1 MLFFIKYSM
10 LSSFFKTIIKKAS
23 FEDIQ
28 YAIHCPEKYIIIN
41 TLPINEQSCLI
52 TNTVS
57 CQEEEKLLN
66 DMLSTYDFRNKY
78 IIIYGKNSIDITA
91 ENKYNQIKSLGFI
104 NVLLYSCGLFEWLL
118 LQDIYGKDEFS
129 TTTYTLDILKYK
141 PPNCLSKLLL

>member
-1 MLFFIKYSM
+1 MFA
-10 LSSFFKTIIKKAS
+10 SFFKTIIKKAS

-28 YAIHCPEKYIIIN
+28 YAIHYPEKYIIIN

-52 TNTVS
+52 SNTVS

-78 IIIYGKNSIDITA
+78 IIIYGKNSIDNTA

-104 NVLLYSCGLFEWLL
+104 NVLLYSGGLFEWLL

-141 PPNCLSKLLL
+141 PPNSLSKLLL

>member
-10 LSSFFKTIIKKAS
+10 LASFFKTIIKKAS

-28 YAIHCPEKYIIIN
+28 YAINCPEKYIIIN
-41 TLPINEQSCLI
+41 TLPVNEQSCLI
-52 TNTVS
+52 SNTVS

-78 IIIYGKNSIDITA
+78 IIIYGKNSIDTTA
-91 ENKYNQIKSLGFI
+91 ENKYNQIKSLGFM
-104 NVLLYSCGLFEWLL
+104 NVLLYSGGLFEWLL

-129 TTTYTLDILKYK
+129 TTSYTLDILRYK
-141 PPNCLSKLLL
+141 PSNSLSKLLL

>member
-10 LSSFFKTIIKKAS
+10 LASFFKTIIKKAS

-28 YAIHCPEKYIIIN
+28 YAINCPEKYIIIN
-41 TLPINEQSCLI
+41 TLPVNEQSCLI
-52 TNTVS
+52 SNTVS

-78 IIIYGKNSIDITA
+78 IIIYGKNSIDNTA
-91 ENKYNQIKSLGFI
+91 ENKYNQIKSLGFM
-104 NVLLYSCGLFEWLL
+104 NVLLYSGGLFEWLL

-129 TTTYTLDILKYK
+129 TTSYTLDILRYK
-141 PPNCLSKLLL
+141 PSNSLSKLLL